1 MSVWQ
6 SCRFSGRLL
15 EDNAVLVLDERV
27 LQLAVAPAVADAV
40 VLDLDDDG
48 ADFAMR
54 EVDLRGQ
61 ASWMGLAGF
70 DVRSRKWSRLPSRC
84 LVRVRRP
91 QPAQTGNPLAVQYIP
106 VHHTSALDIALRS
119 VWNTD

>member
-70 DVRSRKWSRLPSRC
+70 DVRSEMVSAAFKVPCSREKAAASSNWQPSRC
-84 LVRVRRP
+84 P
-91 QPAQTGNPLAVQYIP
+91 IHPSSS
-106 VHHTSALDIALRS
+106 HLRA
-119 VWNTD
+119 